1 MYRRLVCLAAFILV
15 SGLIFAVT
23 ASAELAGWWKL
34 DESSGNIAFDSSGNG
49 NDGNL
54 EGDPQWVEGKLGGAL
69 EGDGTGDY
77 IRIPHSESLNISEAV
92 TITMWLFG
100 GLPPDQPMC
109 KGTGGGAWQSGL
121 GIRLDDNPSRAID
134 FRGRTSGAIG
144 LNSVTTVPSEEWY
157 HVAVTF
163 DLNAQ
168 GNNQKMYINGVLDA
182 EKRVETP
189 LATNTEDLLIGAD
202 AYETT
207 RWHWQGM
214 IDDVRIY
221 NEALPEG
228 QILTIMQGGGAV
240 YPFASRPNPA
250 DGILYEDTW
259 VSLSWRASDFAA
271 SHDLYLGDNF
281 DDVNDGLGD
290 TFQGNQTSLFFVA
303 GFPGFPY
310 PDGLVPGTTYY
321 WRIDEVNQAEPNSPW
336 KGDVWSFTVPPK
348 KAYTPVP
355 ADGAEFI
362 GPDVK
367 LSWTA
372 GFGAKL
378 HTVYFGED
386 FETVANADGGQSQGG
401 STYSPG
407 TLKLAKTYYWRV
419 DEFDAVGTFK
429 GDVWSFTTEGAVSG
443 PNPANVAVGVKP
455 TVVLGWDA
463 GAVAESHDVYFGADA
478 DAVQNATNS
487 SPEYKGNKVLG
498 EESYD
503 LGKLSLNT
511 TYYWRIDEVN
521 GVNPDSPWIG
531 NVWSFE
537 TGDFFVLDNFEFY
550 DANDNQIWYA
560 WHDGLGYG
568 SPDSLPYFGGNGTG
582 AAVGDETT
590 GSFTEETIV
599 HGGGQSMPLFYDNN
613 KQGYA
618 RYSEAEMAMTAQPDW
633 TEEGVAEL
641 SLWFRG
647 NPESVGSFIESPAG
661 TYTITAAGADIWGGA
676 DQFHFAFKMLVGVGS
691 IEAKV
696 LSVGNT
702 DAWAKAGIMIRETL
716 DPGSKFAAVY
726 ITPGNGCRYQARID
740 TGVNATSDT
749 AVASAE
755 QIAITAPYWIKLE
768 RDVAGN
774 FRGYYSADG
783 TTWRTMTWNPQ
794 NISMSSNVYIGL
806 VVTAHNAAATCEVKF
821 SNVKVAGSADP
832 QWTNQDVGIES
843 NSVEPLYVAVSNSTG
858 DPAVVYHDDSNAS
871 LTETWTEWV
880 IPLQAFADQGI
891 NLTNIDV
898 IAIGLG
904 TQGNMTVPGG
914 SGKMYIDDIRLY
926 KPSEA
931 AE

>member
-590 GSFTEETIV
+590 GSFIEETIV

>member
-1 MYRRLVCLAAFILV
+1 MCRRLICLAAFILV
-15 SGLIFAVT
+15 SGLILAGT
-23 ASAELAGWWKL
+23 ASAELVGWWKF
-34 DESSGNIAFDSSGNG
+34 DESSGNIAFDSSGKGNNG
-49 NDGNL
+49 TL

-77 IRIPHSESLNISEAV
+77 IRVPHSESLNISEAV

-121 GIRLDDNPSRAID
+121 GIRLDDNPSRVID
-134 FRGRTSGAIG
+134 FRGRTSGAVG
-144 LNSVTTVPSEEWY
+144 LNSVSTVPSEEWY

-168 GNNQKMYINGVLDA
+168 GNNQKIYINGVLDA

-207 RWHWQGM
+207 RWHWQGI

-221 NEALPEG
+221 NAALPEG
-228 QILTIMQGGGAV
+228 QILTIMQGGGAA

-250 DGILYEDTW
+250 DGVLYEDTW
-259 VSLSWRASDFAA
+259 VSLSWQAGDFAA

-281 DDVNDGLGD
+281 NDVNDGLND
-290 TFQGNQTSLFFVA
+290 TFQGNQASLFFVA

-321 WRIDEVNQAEPNSPW
+321 WRIDEVNEAEPNSPW

-355 ADGAEFI
+355 ANGAEFI
-362 GPDVK
+362 GPDAK

-386 FETVANADGGQSQGG
+386 FETVANADGGQTQGV

-407 TLKLAKTYYWRV
+407 MLKLAKTYYWRV
-419 DEFDAVGTFK
+419 DEFDAVGTYK

-443 PNPANVAVGVKP
+443 PNPANGAVGVKP

-463 GAVAESHDVYFGADA
+463 GAVADSHDVYFGADA
-478 DAVQNATNS
+478 DAVRNAAKT
-487 SPEYKGNKVLG
+487 SPEYKENKTLG

-503 LGKLSLNT
+503 PGKLSLNT

-537 TGDFFVLDNFEFY
+537 TGNFFVLEDFESY

-568 SPDSLPYFGGNGTG
+568 SPDSVPYFGGNGTG

-599 HGGGQSMPLFYDNN
+599 HSGGQSMPLFYDNN

-618 RYSEAEMAMTAQPDW
+618 RYSEAEMAMTAQSDW
-633 TEEGVAEL
+633 TEEGVANL

-647 NPESVGSFIESPAG
+647 NPASVGSFTEGSVG
-661 TYTITAAGADIWGGA
+661 TYTITASGADIWDVGPGA
-676 DQFHFAFKMLVGVGS
+676 GQFHDEFHFVYKTLTGPGS
-691 IEAKV
+691 IIAKV
-696 LSVGNT
+696 VSVENT
-702 DAWAKAGIMIRETL
+702 NAWAKAGVMIRNTLDGGSVHAMMVVSATSGASFQRRL
-716 DPGSKFAAVY
+716 DPGA
-726 ITPGNGCRYQARID
+726 
-740 TGVNATSDT
+740 
-749 AVASAE
+749 ASA
-755 QIAITAPYWIKLE
+755 ADTTAGLSAPYWVKLE
-768 RDVAGN
+768 RDLAGN
-774 FRGYYSADG
+774 FSAYSSANG
-783 TTWRTMTWNPQ
+783 STWQKLGAAEPIQMG
-794 NISMSSNVYIGL
+794 SNVNIGL
-806 VVTAHNAAATCEVKF
+806 VVTSHDAALTCQAVF
-821 SNVKVAGSADP
+821 SNVTTTGTVSS
-832 QWTNQDVGIES
+832 QWLNQDIGIAS
-843 NSVEPLYVAVSNSTG
+843 NDAEPLYVAVSNSAG
-858 DPAVVYHDDSNAS
+858 APAIVVHDDPAAAQIV
-871 LTETWTEWV
+871 EWTEWI
-880 IPLQAFADQGI
+880 IPLQTLADQGI
-891 NLTNIDV
+891 NLTNVDR

-904 TQGNMTVPGG
+904 TQGNTTVPGG
-914 SGKMYIDDIRLY
+914 SGKMYIDDVRLY

-931 AE
+931 IE